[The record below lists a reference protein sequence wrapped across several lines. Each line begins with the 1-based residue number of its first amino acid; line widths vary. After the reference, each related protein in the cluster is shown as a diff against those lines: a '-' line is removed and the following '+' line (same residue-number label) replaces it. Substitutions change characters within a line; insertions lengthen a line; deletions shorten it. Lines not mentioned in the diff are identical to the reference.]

1 MFQYTKENILNKVEA
16 GKTFKVEEGKLIVDG
31 LGEYVLA
38 NIVDQK
44 IYKTVG
50 QPGRVAKKTVTF
62 TGLTA
67 GKEYVLSFRVITPDQ
82 YLAEYA
88 SPNWQVFGKPIVVGF
103 NYKDVAS
110 LVEAIELAIPEG
122 NKYFKVAAGTG
133 TAVVL
138 EATTKYMDFDKVAV
152 ELVEKKEND
161 TVPTV
166 TVANTQERIAPFATK
181 EWIIENLRF
190 PTYPNIR
197 YNSAGNMPTAE
208 LYDELSFA
216 YAVPR
221 VGLGG
226 LSGVG
231 QGLTAVTRHIFYV
244 PAGTIT
250 TIKNGDAELIDSEPS
265 ETGDLDG
272 RGELDTDNE

>member
-50 QPGRVAKKTVTF
+50 QAGQVAKKTVAF
-62 TGLTA
+62 SGLAA

-88 SPNWQVFGKPIVVGF
+88 SPNWQVFGKPIIVGF

-110 LVEAIELAIPEG
+110 LVKAIELAIPEG

-152 ELVEKKEND
+152 ELAEKKEGD

-166 TVANTQERIAPFATK
+166 TVTDAQERIAPFATK

-244 PAGTIT
+244 PTGTIT
-250 TIKNGDAELIDSEPS
+250 TLKNGETELLDAVPA
-265 ETGDLDG
+265 TGADVS
-272 RGELDTDNE
+272 ELDTDNE

>member
-16 GKTFKVEEGKLIVDG
+16 GTFNVVNGKLIVDG

-44 IYKTVG
+44 IYKTTG
-50 QPGRVAKKTVTF
+50 QPGQVAKKKVAF
-62 TGLTA
+62 SGLAA
-67 GKEYVLSFRVITPDQ
+67 GKEYVLSFRVTTPDQ
-82 YLAEYA
+82 YLAEFA
-88 SPNWQVFGKPIVVGF
+88 SPNWQVFGKPIIVGF

-110 LVEAIELAIPEG
+110 LVKSIELAIPEG
-122 NKYFKVAAGTG
+122 NKYFKVTADTG
-133 TAVVL
+133 TSIVL
-138 EATTKYMDFDKVAV
+138 EATTPYMDFDKVAI
-152 ELVEKKEND
+152 ELANKTEGD

-166 TVANTQERIAPFATK
+166 TATVGQPRIAPFATK

-208 LYDELSFA
+208 LYDELAFT

-231 QGLTAVTRHIFYV
+231 QGMTAVTRHIFFV
-244 PAGTIT
+244 PQGSDLSKIASLLDDNATDDEPMLDVET
-250 TIKNGDAELIDSEPS
+250 EAEAE
-265 ETGDLDG
+265 E
-272 RGELDTDNE
+272 

>member
-16 GKTFKVEEGKLIVDG
+16 GTFNVVDGKLIVDG

-44 IYKTVG
+44 IYKTTG
-50 QPGRVAKKTVTF
+50 QPGQVAKKKVAF
-62 TGLTA
+62 SGLAA
-67 GKEYVLSFRVITPDQ
+67 GKEYVLSFRVTTPDQ
-82 YLAEYA
+82 YLAEFA
-88 SPNWQVFGKPIVVGF
+88 SPNWQVFGKPIIVGF

-110 LVEAIELAIPEG
+110 LVKSIELAIPEG
-122 NKYFKVAAGTG
+122 NKYFKVTADTG
-133 TAVVL
+133 TTVVL
-138 EATTKYMDFDKVAV
+138 EATTPYMDFDKVAI
-152 ELVEKKEND
+152 ELANKTEGD

-166 TVANTQERIAPFATK
+166 TATVSQPRIAPFATK

-208 LYDELSFA
+208 LYDELAFT

-231 QGLTAVTRHIFYV
+231 QGMTAVTRHIFFV
-244 PAGTIT
+244 PQGSDLSKIASLLDDNATDDEPMLDVET
-250 TIKNGDAELIDSEPS
+250 EAEAE
-265 ETGDLDG
+265 E
-272 RGELDTDNE
+272 

>member
-1 MFQYTKENILNKVEA
+1 MFQYTKENILNKVD
-16 GKTFKVEEGKLIVDG
+16 GNTFKKVVDNGVTKLVVKG

-50 QPGRVAKKTVTF
+50 EPGKKAIRKYNL
-62 TGLTA
+62 GALSD
-67 GKEYVLSFRVITPDQ
+67 GKEYILSFRVITPDQ

-88 SPNWQVFGKPIVVGF
+88 SPNWQVFGKPIIVGF
-103 NYKDVAS
+103 KYTNAAS
-110 LVEAIELAIPEG
+110 IVDAINLAIPEG
-122 NKYFKVAAGTG
+122 NKFFSASIDGT
-133 TAVVL
+133 TL
-138 EATTKYMDFDKVAV
+138 TLNATSYYMDFDKVAIEDV
-152 ELVEKKEND
+152 AAEKTSILTAAEGGQD
-161 TVPTV
+161 RV
-166 TVANTQERIAPFATK
+166 APFATK

-197 YNSAGNMPTAE
+197 YASASTMPTAD
-208 LYDELSFA
+208 LYDELSFT

-244 PAGTIT
+244 PTGTVTAIDGLK
-250 TIKNGDAELIDSEPS
+250 IDGDASDDEPMLDIDTEA
-265 ETGDLDG
+265 ET
-272 RGELDTDNE
+272 EE

>member
-16 GKTFKVEEGKLIVDG
+16 GTFNVVDGKLIVDG

-50 QPGRVAKKTVTF
+50 QPGQVAKKTVTF

-152 ELVEKKEND
+152 ELAEKKEND

-197 YNSAGNMPTAE
+197 YNSASNMPTAE
-208 LYDELSFA
+208 LYDELAFT

-231 QGLTAVTRHIFYV
+231 QGMTAVTRHIFFV
-244 PAGTIT
+244 PQGSDLSKIASLLDDNAT
-250 TIKNGDAELIDSEPS
+250 DDEPMLDV
-265 ETGDLDG
+265 ETGA
-272 RGELDTDNE
+272 EAE

>member
-16 GKTFKVEEGKLIVDG
+16 GTFDVVDGKLIVDG

-50 QPGRVAKKTVTF
+50 QSGQVAKKTVTF

-88 SPNWQVFGKPIVVGF
+88 SPNWQVFGKPIIVGF

-110 LVEAIELAIPEG
+110 LVEAIKLAIPEG

-152 ELVEKKEND
+152 ELVEKKEDD

-197 YNSAGNMPTAE
+197 YNSVGNVPTEA
-208 LYDELSFA
+208 LYDELAFT

-231 QGLTAVTRHIFYV
+231 QGLTAVTRHIFFV
-244 PAGTIT
+244 PHGSDLSKIASLLDDNAKDDEPMLDVETESE
-250 TIKNGDAELIDSEPS
+250 AEE
-265 ETGDLDG
+265 
-272 RGELDTDNE
+272 

>member
-16 GKTFKVEEGKLIVDG
+16 GTFDVVDGKLIVDG

-44 IYKTVG
+44 IYKTEG
-50 QPGRVAKKTVTF
+50 KPGKKAIRKYNLGT
-62 TGLTA
+62 LSA
-67 GKEYVLSFRVITPDQ
+67 GKEYILSFRVITPDQ
-82 YLAEYA
+82 YLTEYA
-88 SPNWQVFGKPIVVGF
+88 SPNWQVFGKPIIVGF
-103 NYKDVAS
+103 NYSNAGDLAK
-110 LVEAIELAIPEG
+110 AIELAIPEG
-122 NKYFKVAAGTG
+122 NKFFSASVDGSTL
-133 TAVVL
+133 TL
-138 EATTKYMDFDKVAV
+138 NATSFYMDFDKVAIEDV
-152 ELVEKKEND
+152 AAEKTSVLAAAEGGQD
-161 TVPTV
+161 RV
-166 TVANTQERIAPFATK
+166 APFATK

-208 LYDELSFA
+208 LYDELAFT

-231 QGLTAVTRHIFYV
+231 QGMTAVTRHIFFV
-244 PAGTIT
+244 PQGSDLSKIASLLDDNAKDDEPMLDVETE
-250 TIKNGDAELIDSEPS
+250 AETE
-265 ETGDLDG
+265 E
-272 RGELDTDNE
+272 

>member
-16 GKTFKVEEGKLIVDG
+16 GTFDVVDGKLIVDG

-50 QPGRVAKKTVTF
+50 QPGQVAKKTVTF

-88 SPNWQVFGKPIVVGF
+88 SPNWQVFGKPIIVGF

-110 LVEAIELAIPEG
+110 LVEAIKLAIPEG

-133 TAVVL
+133 TAQSYR
-138 EATTKYMDFDKVAV
+138 TGS
-152 ELVEKKEND
+152 
-161 TVPTV
+161 VP
-166 TVANTQERIAPFATK
+166 
-181 EWIIENLRF
+181 
-190 PTYPNIR
+190 
-197 YNSAGNMPTAE
+197 
-208 LYDELSFA
+208 
-216 YAVPR
+216 AVP
-221 VGLGG
+221 
-226 LSGVG
+226 
-231 QGLTAVTRHIFYV
+231 AV
-244 PAGTIT
+244 PA
-250 TIKNGDAELIDSEPS
+250 
-265 ETGDLDG
+265 
-272 RGELDTDNE
+272 R

>member
-16 GKTFKVEEGKLIVDG
+16 GTFDVVDGKLIVDG

-50 QPGRVAKKTVTF
+50 QPGQVAKKTVTF

-88 SPNWQVFGKPIVVGF
+88 SPNWQVFGKPIIVGF

-110 LVEAIELAIPEG
+110 LVEAIKLAIPEG

-138 EATTKYMDFDKVAV
+138 EATTKYMDFDKVAI
-152 ELVEKKEND
+152 ELAEKKEND

-166 TVANTQERIAPFATK
+166 TVAVAQPRIAPFATK

-197 YNSAGNMPTAE
+197 YNSAGNVPTEA
-208 LYDELSFA
+208 LYDELAFT

-231 QGLTAVTRHIFYV
+231 QGLTAVTRHIFFV
-244 PAGTIT
+244 PQGSDLSKIT
-250 TIKNGDAELIDSEPS
+250 SLLDDNAKDDEPMLDVETEAETE
-265 ETGDLDG
+265 E
-272 RGELDTDNE
+272 

>member
-16 GKTFKVEEGKLIVDG
+16 GTFDVVDGKLIVDS

-44 IYKTVG
+44 IYKTNGNPG
-50 QPGRVAKKTVTF
+50 QKAVRKYNLGA
-62 TGLTA
+62 LSA
-67 GKEYVLSFRVITPDQ
+67 GKEYILSFRVITPDQ

-88 SPNWQVFGKPIVVGF
+88 SPNWQVFGKPIIVGF
-103 NYKDVAS
+103 NYSNAANLAK
-110 LVEAIELAIPEG
+110 AIELAIPEG
-122 NKYFKVAAGTG
+122 NKFFSASVDGSTL
-133 TAVVL
+133 TL
-138 EATTKYMDFDKVAV
+138 NATSFYMDFDKVALEDVAGEKLSVLTSV
-152 ELVEKKEND
+152 EEGS
-161 TVPTV
+161 
-166 TVANTQERIAPFATK
+166 QERIAPFATK

-208 LYDELSFA
+208 LYDELAFT

-231 QGLTAVTRHIFYV
+231 QGMTAVTRHIFFV
-244 PAGTIT
+244 PQG
-250 TIKNGDAELIDSEPS
+250 S
-265 ETGDLDG
+265 DLSKIASL
-272 RGELDTDNE
+272 LDDNEKDDEPMLDVETEADTEE

>member
-1 MFQYTKENILNKVEA
+1 MFQYTKENILNKVES
-16 GKTFKVEEGKLIVDG
+16 GKTFKVEDGKLIVDG
-31 LGEYVLA
+31 LGEYVLS

-50 QPGRVAKKTVTF
+50 EPGKEAKKTVTF
-62 TGLTA
+62 AGLTA
-67 GKEYVLSFRVITPDQ
+67 GKEYVLTFRVITPDQ

-88 SPNWQVFGKPIVVGF
+88 SPNWQVFGKPIIVGF

-110 LVEAIELAIPEG
+110 LVEAIKLAIPEG
-122 NKYFKVAAGTG
+122 NKYFKVAADGTG

-138 EATTKYMDFDKVAV
+138 EATTPYMDFDKVAV
-152 ELVEKKEND
+152 ELAEKKDGD

-197 YNSAGNMPTAE
+197 YNSAGNVPTEA
-208 LYDELSFA
+208 LYDELAFT

-244 PAGTIT
+244 PTGTVTAI
-250 TIKNGDAELIDSEPS
+250 GDLNIDSNSKDDEPMLDV
-265 ETGDLDG
+265 ET
-272 RGELDTDNE
+272 EAEANE